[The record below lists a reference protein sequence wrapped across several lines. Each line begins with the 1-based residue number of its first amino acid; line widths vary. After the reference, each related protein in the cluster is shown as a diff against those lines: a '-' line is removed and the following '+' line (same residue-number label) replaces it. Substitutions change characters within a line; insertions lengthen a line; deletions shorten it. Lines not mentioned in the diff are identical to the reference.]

1 MDGDRRIVVPGDLWI
16 FNHFKEQGLWAI
28 YEQAGFTVDPP
39 NCSMCLGIAS
49 RKAGKGEVWLSSQNR
64 NFENRM
70 GEGSL
75 AWLASAATVAASA
88 LSMEVRD
95 PRPLL
100 EQVDRDRLAEILER
114 RISRARRVPEITISE
129 PEMHVIRRRE
139 RISRRRPAE
148 QAAPFAAGSSA
159 SATR

>member
-1 MDGDRRIVVPGDLWI
+1 MAGARAGGGAGRRPAPPQESGAERRIVVPGDLLI
-16 FNHFKEQGLWAI
+16 QENLREGGLWDI
-28 YEQAGFTVDPP
+28 YERAGFSVDPP
-39 NCSMCLGIAS
+39 GCSMCLGVAS

-88 LSMEVRD
+88 LEMKVAD

-100 EQVDRDRLAEILER
+100 GRWIATGWRSILRTQRDR
-114 RISRARRVPEITISE
+114 P
-129 PEMHVIRRRE
+129 H
-139 RISRRRPAE
+139 
-148 QAAPFAAGSSA
+148 AGDHD
-159 SATR
+159 R